1 MKPII
6 AARLAAGLGA
16 ALLALAVMHP
26 ARAAYPDRPI
36 RMVVPFPPGSIT
48 DVVARSLGKAM
59 ADDLG
64 QPVVVENKPG
74 ANGIIGTHDV
84 ARSKPD
90 GYTVVVVGVSTAA
103 SGVSLFKNLPYDPAV
118 DLSPIGAV
126 AETPYLLVGSPRL
139 PGASVAELYA
149 YGARHPGKLT
159 YAYGSGS
166 AQVFGAKWARLGG
179 IDVTAVPYRGG
190 PQALT
195 DVIGG
200 TVDLTFTDLAN
211 GLQRARRQGQDLWR
225 QHAGTVPAGA
235 RHSHAERE
243 RRARLQPDRVVRPD
257 GSEGSARAGIPAPG
271 GRAGR
276 RWAMPS
282 EGSLR
287 GAGPFREN
295 QTPAQFGAFVR
306 AEIDKWAA
314 IVRKPA
320 SSRNEG
326 RAVAACH
333 PRIPSCSR
341 RPSHVPDRYPQALP
355 HRRNHVP

>member
-1 MKPII
+1 MQPII
-6 AARLAAGLGA
+6 AARRLAAGLGA

-211 GLQRARRQGQDLWR
+211 GLQQRAPARSRPMASARRNGSRWR
-225 QHAGTVPAGA
+225 PT
-235 RHSHAERE
+235 
-243 RRARLQPDRVVRPD
+243 
-257 GSEGSARAGIPAPG
+257 
-271 GRAGR
+271 
-276 RWAMPS
+276 
-282 EGSLR
+282 
-287 GAGPFREN
+287 F
-295 QTPAQFGAFVR
+295 
-306 AEIDKWAA
+306 
-314 IVRKPA
+314 
-320 SSRNEG
+320 
-326 RAVAACH
+326 
-333 PRIPSCSR
+333 PR
-341 RPSHVPDRYPQALP
+341 
-355 HRRNHVP
+355 

>member
-1 MKPII
+1 M
-6 AARLAAGLGA
+6 
-16 ALLALAVMHP
+16 
-26 ARAAYPDRPI
+26 
-36 RMVVPFPPGSIT
+36 
-48 DVVARSLGKAM
+48 
-59 ADDLG
+59 
-64 QPVVVENKPG
+64 
-74 ANGIIGTHDV
+74 

-211 GLQRARRQGQDLWR
+211 GLRQRAPARSRPMASARRNGS
-225 QHAGTVPAGA
+225 AGA

-243 RRARLQPDRVVRPD
+243 R
-257 GSEGSARAGIPAPG
+257 APG
-271 GRAGR
+271 FNLTVWFGLMGPKDLPEPVSGAWRPRWRR
-276 RWAMPS
+276 RWAMP
-282 EGSLR
+282 
-287 GAGPFREN
+287 N
-295 QTPAQFGAFVR
+295 
-306 AEIDKWAA
+306 
-314 IVRKPA
+314 
-320 SSRNEG
+320 
-326 RAVAACH
+326 
-333 PRIPSCSR
+333 
-341 RPSHVPDRYPQALP
+341 
-355 HRRNHVP
+355 